1 LEIKN
6 ISLID
11 FVNDDNKTI
20 IDVNANTVIEGLNY
34 LFDNLLLF
42 LINVYLKTISV
53 IIKENY
59 FKNLKNLIFEIE
71 DNNLLIGMT
80 DEDFIYN
87 FSNLLK
93 NIIKSFYKN

>member
-1 LEIKN
+1 M
-6 ISLID
+6 ID

-80 DEDFIYN
+80 DEDFINN
-87 FSNLLK
+87 FSNLFK
-93 NIIKSFYKN
+93 NIFQSFYKN